1 MKDFYRALIVDDE
14 PPARAELRFML
25 ARHNRI
31 KVVGEAG
38 GAEEALAL
46 AESLMY
52 DVVFLDVNLPDMDGI
67 EVAGRLAKLAE
78 HPYVVFITAYSE
90 FAVRAF
96 EVSAF
101 DYLVKPVTE
110 RRMDQTVNRLLSTLD
125 ATPSAVEQT
134 PRQLD
139 RLPVSRGDKTVL
151 LDMQEIYYFQAEGDY
166 ARVFT
171 NKAGYLVNYSLKAL
185 DERLDS
191 RSFFRCHRS
200 YIVNLEHVSEIIS
213 LPSNLYELRLDDDR
227 RTVLPLSRRQT
238 RELRKRL
245 DF

>member
-1 MKDFYRALIVDDE
+1 MKDVYRALIVDDE

-25 ARHNRI
+25 GRHPRI

-46 AESLMY
+46 AGSLSY
-52 DVVFLDVNLPDMDGI
+52 DVVFLDINLPEMDGI
-67 EVAGRLAKLAE
+67 EVARRLAGMADQ
-78 HPYVVFITAYSE
+78 PYVVFITAYSE

-110 RRMDQTVNRLLSTLD
+110 KRIDQTVQRLLSTLD
-125 ATPSAVEQT
+125 AQPTATEESPK
-134 PRQLD
+134 
-139 RLPVSRGDKTVL
+139 RLERLAVSRGDKTVL
-151 LDMQEIYYFQAEGDY
+151 LDLGQIYYFQAEGDY

-171 NKAGYLVNYSLKAL
+171 RGTSYLVNYSLKAL
-185 DERLDS
+185 EERLDP
-191 RSFFRCHRS
+191 RMFFRCHRS
-200 YIVNLEHVSEIIS
+200 YIVNLEQVAEIIS
-213 LPSNLYELRLDDDR
+213 LPSNLYELRLKDER
-227 RTVLPLSRRQT
+227 KTVLPLSRRQT

>member
-1 MKDFYRALIVDDE
+1 MKDIYRALIVDDE

-25 ARHNRI
+25 NRHPRI
-31 KVVGEAG
+31 KIVGEAS

-46 AESLMY
+46 AESLSY
-52 DVVFLDVNLPDMDGI
+52 DVVFLDVNLPEMDGI
-67 EVAGRLAKLAE
+67 EVARRLASLAD

-110 RRMDQTVNRLLSTLD
+110 KRIDQTIQRLLGTLD
-125 ATPSAVEQT
+125 AQPVAAEES
-134 PRQLD
+134 PRRLD
-139 RLPVSRGDKTVL
+139 RLAVSRGDKTVL
-151 LDMQEIYYFQAEGDY
+151 LDLAQIYYFQAEGDY

-171 NKAGYLVNYSLKAL
+171 KGTSYLVNYSLKAL
-185 DERLDS
+185 EERLDP
-191 RSFFRCHRS
+191 RMFFRCHRS
-200 YIVNLEHVSEIIS
+200 FIVNLEQVAEIIS
-213 LPSNLYELRLDDDR
+213 LPSNLYELRLKDER
-227 RTVLPLSRRQT
+227 HTVLPLSRRQT